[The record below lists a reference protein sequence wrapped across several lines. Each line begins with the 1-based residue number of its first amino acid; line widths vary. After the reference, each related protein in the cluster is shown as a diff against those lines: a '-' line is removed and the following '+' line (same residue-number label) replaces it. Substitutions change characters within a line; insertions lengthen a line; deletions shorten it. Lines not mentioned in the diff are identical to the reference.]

1 MNYQKNK
8 HLNKFS
14 YHNRCKAQYYKQMNM
29 WNGQRANV
37 INQMPT
43 NAQNDDDYYNIQDT
57 Q

>member
-37 INQMPT
+37 INQMLT
-43 NAQNDDDYYNIQDT
+43 NAQNDDDYYSIQDT